1 MNLNTEIL
9 NTFNNL
15 VLISVELVIGFGLF
29 WLGQFFYQKG
39 FRRMAL
45 NEELFIRD
53 NAAVAIALVGFY
65 LGIVIAL
72 GGALDKS
79 FVSWQAQLLTL
90 ILYGLMAIVLM
101 LLGAWIG
108 DRWILRRLDCAR
120 ETLEERNFGAAV
132 VEAANHIA
140 NGLILNTALGGDSG
154 SWWVALVCWAIGL
167 GVLVL
172 ASFVY
177 PRIARYDVFGEIRK
191 RNNPAAGV
199 ALAGFLI
206 AIGNLIRS
214 AFSPEFENWTT
225 SLSQY
230 GSMLIVGTIALIF
243 IRWFADLILV
253 PGVKIS
259 DEIVRQNVPNLG
271 AGIIEAFAY
280 IAASCLI
287 QWMIMI

>member
-1 MNLNTEIL
+1 MTVETLGLFNTSIL
-9 NTFNNL
+9 IL
-15 VLISVELVIGFGLF
+15 VELVLGFGLF
-29 WLGQFFYQKG
+29 WLGQLFYQKS

-53 NAAVAIALVGFY
+53 NAAIAVALVGFY
-65 LGIVIAL
+65 LGLVIAL
-72 GGALDKS
+72 GGALSQS
-79 FVSWQAQLLTL
+79 FISWQQQLLTL

-101 LLGAWIG
+101 LVGGWIG

-120 ETLEERNFGAAV
+120 ETLEERNFGAAI

-140 NGLILNTALGGDSG
+140 NGLILNTALGGDRG
-154 SWWVALVCWAIGL
+154 GWLVALVCWTIGL
-167 GVLVL
+167 GVLIA

-177 PRIARYDVFGEIRK
+177 PRIVRYDVFGEIRK

-206 AIGNLIRS
+206 AIGNLIRI
-214 AFSPEFENWTT
+214 AFFPEFDTWVT

-230 GSMLIVGTIALIF
+230 GLMLVVGLLSLIF
-243 IRWFADLILV
+243 IRWLADLILV

-259 DEIVRQNVPNLG
+259 DEIVRQDIPNLG

-280 IAASCLI
+280 IAASFLI
-287 QWMIMI
+287 QWAVSVYP